1 MVPRR
6 FSAQLGRAEEKH
18 NRFVSPS
25 VLITN
30 VNQVVGF
37 TKSTV
42 CTDLE
47 TRTFAVQ
54 SFQLTFSGCLEA
66 TSKEL

>member
-1 MVPRR
+1 M
-6 FSAQLGRAEEKH
+6 
-18 NRFVSPS
+18 FVSPS

-30 VNQVVGF
+30 VSQVVGV
-37 TKSTV
+37 TKSMV
-42 CTDLE
+42 GSDLE
-47 TRTFAVQ
+47 TITFAVQ